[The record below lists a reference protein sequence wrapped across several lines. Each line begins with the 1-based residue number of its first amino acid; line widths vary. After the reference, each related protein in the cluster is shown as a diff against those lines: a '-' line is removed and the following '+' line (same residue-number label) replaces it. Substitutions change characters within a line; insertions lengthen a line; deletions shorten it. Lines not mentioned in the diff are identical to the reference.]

1 MHRKIWSAGDAG
13 TKVSMIVLRDG
24 KIIDVLMETA
34 DRYTLMRVSRQ
45 TNSHDTA
52 FQPENRGVE
61 PSCGD
66 AT

>member
-1 MHRKIWSAGDAG
+1 
-13 TKVSMIVLRDG
+13 MIVLRDG

-34 DRYTLMRVSRQ
+34 DRYTLLLVSRQ

-52 FQPENRGVE
+52 FQRENRGVE